1 MNKWLGVLI
10 VCMTILSA
18 INLLYITGI
27 VGAIAAIIVGI
38 VSFIIAVN
46 NETESFK

>member
-1 MNKWLGVLI
+1 
-10 VCMTILSA
+10 MTVLSA

-38 VSFIIAVN
+38 VSFIIVAN